1 MGCRRPGLVADT
13 PNLSTTC
20 PLSHCGYPERSLS
33 HVVVCN
39 RDWKEEPVMTRI
51 AMRLRVAVLIWVLAL
66 ATSVVPAAAADDA
79 TAPEDWSQWRG
90 PRRDGS
96 VQGPEWPEDLSGL
109 RPTWRVELGKGY
121 PGPIVAGDRVFV
133 VESSD
138 SKTVGVRALAREDG
152 SELWRRTWPG
162 KGSVPFFAARNG
174 AWVRST
180 PAFAGRLLYVGD
192 MQEVLT
198 ALKADS
204 GEIAWR
210 VDFPARFETEVPDFG
225 FASSP
230 LVDGE
235 HLYVQAANS
244 IVKLNRRTGETVWRS
259 LAGTGKINESG
270 AFSSP
275 VIAEL
280 AGLRQL
286 LVQKRHLLHGVALD
300 DGRELWSQ
308 AIENFR
314 GMMILTPTVYADAV
328 FTSTYKGRT
337 YLFTVKREG
346 ETFAVEETWSNKAS
360 GYMSSPVVIDGHA
373 YLHLGNRR
381 VDCIDLATGESRW
394 RSERSFA
401 KYWSMVA
408 QGDKILSLGSEGDL
422 HLLRANTERL
432 ELLDS
437 RRVADDSWAHLAVSG
452 NELFV
457 RELKA
462 IAAYRWSVPT
472 VPSSR

>member
-1 MGCRRPGLVADT
+1 VCDLIIPRRGRA
-13 PNLSTTC
+13 TTAC
-20 PLSHCGYPERSLS
+20 PSSHCGYTEISLS
-33 HVVVCN
+33 N
-39 RDWKEEPVMTRI
+39 RLVFNQHWNEEPLMPRFST
-51 AMRLRVAVLIWVLAL
+51 RLRVVVLIWALAL
-66 ATSVVPAAAADDA
+66 APAVVPAAAEDDA

-90 PRRDGS
+90 PRRDGT

-162 KGSVPFFAARNG
+162 KGSVPFFAASNG

-180 PAFAGRLLYVGD
+180 PAFEGKLLYVGD

-210 VDFPARFETEVPDFG
+210 VDFPERFETEVPDFG

-235 HLYVQAANS
+235 DLYVQAANS

-259 LAGTGKINESG
+259 LAGTGKIKESG

-275 VIAEL
+275 VIAEM
-280 AGLRQL
+280 AGVRQL
-286 LVQKRHLLHGVALD
+286 LVQKRHVLYGVALD

-314 GMMILTPTVYADAV
+314 GMMILTPTVYGDAV
-328 FTSTYKGRT
+328 FTSTYKGQT

-373 YLHLGNRR
+373 YLHLANRR
-381 VDCIDLATGESRW
+381 VDCIDLASGESRW
-394 RSERSFA
+394 RSEQSFA

-408 QGDKILSLGSEGDL
+408 QGDKILSLGSNGEL

-437 RRVADDSWAHLAVSG
+437 RKVAEDSWAHLAVSG
-452 NELFV
+452 DEIFV
-457 RELKA
+457 RELQA
-462 IAAYRWSVPT
+462 IVAYRWSVPS
-472 VPSSR
+472 VRSSL